1 MVWIVLSQRYKQ
13 NKAICVKVSSR
24 TTITHKNDSA
34 FFKRST
40 TKGLDYS
47 LESEEIDGKRC
58 KMIKE
63 RDRCVNR
70 WDDDPTQL
78 MIEKQ
83 IYSNH
88 EHSKLLTNSDA
99 AMLKTERFDASSM

>member
-1 MVWIVLSQRYKQ
+1 
-13 NKAICVKVSSR
+13 
-24 TTITHKNDSA
+24 
-34 FFKRST
+34 
-40 TKGLDYS
+40 
-47 LESEEIDGKRC
+47 
-58 KMIKE
+58 MIKE

-88 EHSKLLTNSDA
+88 ERSKLLTNSDA